1 MLIEFTESG
10 TEKKKV
16 TGQPPA
22 KRKRKNK
29 TIIRKEN
36 CQGDPSLPEWD

>member
-10 TEKKKV
+10 TMKEKV

-22 KRKRKNK
+22 NAKKK
-29 TIIRKEN
+29 TDN
-36 CQGDPSLPEWD
+36 H